1 MPYISSYLGSCVTIN
16 LHAFEISYHRSHF
29 GAERTLEIFKR
40 HLKSH
45 FTCIL
50 KYFCMLH
57 LTNTKSKNKINVT
70 YFGYFKSVVRSGA
83 NVLLGEKD

>member
-1 MPYISSYLGSCVTIN
+1 
-16 LHAFEISYHRSHF
+16 
-29 GAERTLEIFKR
+29 
-40 HLKSH
+40 
-45 FTCIL
+45 
-50 KYFCMLH
+50 MLH